1 MPSARHDRPC
11 SAHPDGLERLATCIL
26 ARVQGASVSA
36 ASHCDQNVRHH
47 IAGHHWSAPLHHLMN
62 RSHVPDFGGFLIPRA
77 GICQN
82 CNVTPKTSHP
92 YNGLPAAERVAK
104 RRETLLQVGLN
115 ILGLHD
121 SPGELTLRN
130 VCQQA
135 GLSQRYFYES
145 FADKD
150 EFAAEIYDWAVQGLA
165 ASIQLAVANAPLK
178 EKLRAGIGELV
189 RAIEAD
195 SRVGRLLF
203 SPNQFN
209 PGLLHKRYRSTQLF
223 VNLMAEHIREASPAD
238 KHSAVPFAAQ
248 FMVGGVG
255 QILAS
260 WINGTTISDADALIE
275 SLVEFLTV
283 YWRQLSHSRGRPE
296 L

>member
-1 MPSARHDRPC
+1 MTS
-11 SAHPDGLERLATCIL
+11 
-26 ARVQGASVSA
+26 
-36 ASHCDQNVRHH
+36 
-47 IAGHHWSAPLHHLMN
+47 
-62 RSHVPDFGGFLIPRA
+62 
-77 GICQN
+77 
-82 CNVTPKTSHP
+82 KTSHP

-104 RRETLLQVGLN
+104 RREQLLQAGLN
-115 ILGLHD
+115 ILGVHD

-130 VCQQA
+130 VCRQA

-150 EFAAEIYDWAVQGLA
+150 EFAAEIYDWAVQELA
-165 ASIQLAVANAPLK
+165 ASIQLAVANAPRD

-189 RAIEAD
+189 HAIEAD
-195 SRVGRLLF
+195 SRLGRLLF

-209 PGLLHKRYRSTQLF
+209 PGLLHKRYRSTQMF
-223 VNLMAEHIREASPAD
+223 VDLLTAHIREASPAD

-248 FMVGGVG
+248 FMIGGVG

-275 SLVEFLTV
+275 NLVQFMTV
-283 YWRQLSHSRGRPE
+283 YWRYLSHVRRGPG